1 MPGGTMP
8 ENSRPEKKDFLSV
21 SLELAGMEQLDVPA
35 LELLFQLECSGED
48 FYNDVADRIVSE
60 AAAELLRRNAR
71 EEMGHARRISRAIE
85 IKQGAAFTPSPELLE
100 RLTIALPDAI
110 PVEMLPL
117 IVQGENDG
125 DASYQRWADHE
136 PDPEV
141 ERLLRL
147 NGREE
152 TVHGRRVVEAMAI
165 LEQA

>member
-1 MPGGTMP
+1 M
-8 ENSRPEKKDFLSV
+8 SEKRDFLSA
-21 SLELAGMEQLDVPA
+21 SIELAAMEQLDVPA
-35 LELLFQLECSGED
+35 MELLFQLECSGED
-48 FYNDVADRIVSE
+48 FYNAVADRVGNE
-60 AAAELLRRNAR
+60 AAVDILRRNAR

-85 IKQGAAFTPSPELLE
+85 IKQGAVFEPSAELLE
-100 RLTIALPDAI
+100 RLTIPLPDTI

-136 PDPEV
+136 SDPEV

-152 TVHGRRVVEAMAI
+152 TIHGRRVTEAMAI
-165 LEQA
+165 LEQSSGS

>member
-1 MPGGTMP
+1 MP
-8 ENSRPEKKDFLSV
+8 ENPMPENRDFLSV

-35 LELLFQLECSGED
+35 MELLFQLECSGED
-48 FYNDVADRIVSE
+48 FYNDVADRIGNDD
-60 AAAELLRRNAR
+60 AAGLLRRNAR

-85 IKQGAAFTPSPELLE
+85 IKQGAAFEPSPEALE
-100 RLTIALPDAI
+100 RLTIPLPDSI

-117 IVQGENDG
+117 IVQGEIDG

-136 PDPEV
+136 PDAEV

-152 TVHGRRVVEAMAI
+152 TIHGRRVTEAMTI